1 MKGKLTK
8 KKPTKVKID
17 KEFEKNFGN
26 TNLKIWRV
34 HNDKEL
40 VEKTFEKLKEK
51 LGGEDISL
59 YEDKIRF
66 PCSRYRIPTDRKH
79 YNVFFSGG
87 YDSLSLAIR
96 HLEKGDL
103 VDLYYLNFDPEMTIF
118 AKISC
123 AILQSIYGKNV
134 IGLKSVLNDDP
145 LGAAGDVEF
154 KFAQQRLTTFLAS
167 MIKDDVLEKTI
178 ATEIAYCRND
188 DAISFLSELRNL
200 YNASLSCRL
209 DTTAKVPLKFPL
221 SKISHFNNSEVVYT
235 FEEKCNVIF
244 PVTEYYLSNIHAFK
258 TKDEKWLLMEPGD
271 RSDVE
276 LHANKEVANPTMTY
290 IIRIKDVSPK
300 KLEQVCNCED
310 MKVMDR
316 AGAVPELEHVC
327 NCEDTEEV
335 DVGTN

>member
-1 MKGKLTK
+1 MKDTLTPKKLV
-8 KKPTKVKID
+8 KVKID
-17 KEFEKNFGN
+17 KIFERDFGN

-51 LGGEDISL
+51 LGGEEL
-59 YEDKIRF
+59 PLDKVHF

-103 VDLYYLNFDPEMTIF
+103 VDLYYLNFDPDMTIF
-118 AKISC
+118 AEISC

-221 SKISHFNNSEVVYT
+221 SKTSHFKNSEVVYT
-235 FEEKCNVIF
+235 FEEKVNVIF
-244 PVTEYYLSNIHAFK
+244 PVTEHYCSYIRAFE
-258 TKDEKWLLMEPGD
+258 TKNEDWLLMAPGD
-271 RSDVE
+271 CSDVE
-276 LHANKEVANPTMTY
+276 LHANKEVVNPTMTY
-290 IIRIKDVSPK
+290 IIRIKNTCSNGLKGQCDDLVK
-300 KLEQVCNCED
+300 EVKVKL
-310 MKVMDR
+310 
-316 AGAVPELEHVC
+316 
-327 NCEDTEEV
+327 
-335 DVGTN
+335 GTN

>member
-1 MKGKLTK
+1 MKDTLTP
-8 KKPTKVKID
+8 KKPVKVKID
-17 KEFEKNFGN
+17 KRFERVFGN

-51 LGGEDISL
+51 LGGEELSL
-59 YEDKIRF
+59 DKVHF
-66 PCSRYRIPTDRKH
+66 PCSRYRIPTDKKH

-103 VDLYYLNFDPEMTIF
+103 VDLYYLNFDSDMTIF
-118 AKISC
+118 AEISC

-134 IGLKSVLNDDP
+134 IGLKYVLNEDP
-145 LGAAGDVEF
+145 LGADGDVEF

-209 DTTAKVPLKFPL
+209 NTTAKVPLRFPL
-221 SKISHFNNSEVVYT
+221 SKISHFANSEVVYT

-244 PVTEYYLSNIHAFK
+244 PVTEHYLSNIHAFE
-258 TKDEKWLLMEPGD
+258 TKNEDWLLMEPGD

-276 LHANKEVANPTMTY
+276 LHANKEVVNPTMTY
-290 IIRIKDVSPK
+290 IIRIKDASPK

-310 MKVMDR
+310 M
-316 AGAVPELEHVC
+316 
-327 NCEDTEEV
+327 EEV

>member
-1 MKGKLTK
+1 MKDTLTP
-8 KKPTKVKID
+8 KKPVKVKID
-17 KEFEKNFGN
+17 KRFERNFGN

-66 PCSRYRIPTDRKH
+66 PCSRYRIPTDKKH

-118 AKISC
+118 AEISC

-221 SKISHFNNSEVVYT
+221 SKISHFDNSEVVYT
-235 FEEKCNVIF
+235 FEEKWNVIF
-244 PVTEYYLSNIHAFK
+244 PVTEHCYSNIHAFK

-271 RSDVE
+271 RSCEE

-290 IIRIKDVSPK
+290 IIRIKNTCSNGLKGQCNDLIKEVK
-300 KLEQVCNCED
+300 VKL
-310 MKVMDR
+310 
-316 AGAVPELEHVC
+316 
-327 NCEDTEEV
+327 
-335 DVGTN
+335 GTN

>member
-1 MKGKLTK
+1 MKDTLAPKKLVR
-8 KKPTKVKID
+8 VKIN
-17 KEFEKNFGN
+17 KRFERDFRN

-51 LGGEDISL
+51 LGGEELSL
-59 YEDKIRF
+59 YEDKVHF
-66 PCSRYRIPTDRKH
+66 PSSCYRIPTDRKH

-103 VDLYYLNFDPEMTIF
+103 VDLYYLNFDPDMTIF
-118 AKISC
+118 AEISC

-134 IGLKSVLNDDP
+134 IGLKYVLNEDP
-145 LGAAGDVEF
+145 LGVDGDVEF
-154 KFAQQRLTTFLAS
+154 KFAQQRLTTFFAS

-178 ATEIAYCRND
+178 ATEIAYCMND

-209 DTTAKVPLKFPL
+209 NTTAKVPLRFPL
-221 SKISHFNNSEVVYT
+221 SKISHFDNSEVVYT

-244 PVTEYYLSNIHAFK
+244 PSKLTES
-258 TKDEKWLLMEPGD
+258 
-271 RSDVE
+271 V
-276 LHANKEVANPTMTY
+276 KE
-290 IIRIKDVSPK
+290 
-300 KLEQVCNCED
+300 
-310 MKVMDR
+310 
-316 AGAVPELEHVC
+316 
-327 NCEDTEEV
+327 
-335 DVGTN
+335 

>member
-1 MKGKLTK
+1 MKNRLIQKE
-8 KKPTKVKID
+8 PIKVRINKTFERDFID
-17 KEFEKNFGN
+17 

-51 LGGEDISL
+51 LGGEELSL
-59 YEDKIRF
+59 YKDKALS
-66 PCSRYRIPTDRKH
+66 PCRCYRDYTDKKH

-118 AKISC
+118 AEISC

-134 IGLKSVLNDDP
+134 IGLRSVLNGDP
-145 LGAAGDVEF
+145 LGADGDVEF
-154 KFAQQRLTTFLAS
+154 KFAQQRLATFFAS
-167 MIKDDVLEKTI
+167 MIKDDVLEKSI
-178 ATEIAYCRND
+178 ATEIAYCMND

-209 DTTAKVPLKFPL
+209 NPTAKVPLKFPL
-221 SKISHFNNSEVVYT
+221 SKTSHFKNSEVVHM
-235 FEEKCNVIF
+235 FEDERRVIF
-244 PVTEYYLSNIHAFK
+244 PVTEHYYSNIYAFR
-258 TKDEKWLLMEPGD
+258 TKNEDWLLMEPGD

-290 IIRIKDVSPK
+290 IVRIRSKYSK
-300 KLEQVCNCED
+300 KLEPR
-310 MKVMDR
+310 K
-316 AGAVPELEHVC
+316 AS
-327 NCEDTEEV
+327 
-335 DVGTN
+335 DV

>member
-1 MKGKLTK
+1 MKNKLTT
-8 KKPTKVKID
+8 KKPKVKID
-17 KEFEKNFGN
+17 KTFERDFES

-51 LGGEDISL
+51 LDGEDIPL
-59 YEDKIRF
+59 YEDKTRF
-66 PCSRYRIPTDRKH
+66 PCSCYRNYADKKH

-103 VDLYYLNFDPEMTIF
+103 VDLYYLNFDPDMKIF
-118 AKISC
+118 AEISC

-134 IGLKSVLNDDP
+134 VGLKSVLNDDP
-145 LGAAGDVEF
+145 LGADGDVEF
-154 KFAQQRLTTFLAS
+154 KFAQQRLTTFRAS

-178 ATEIAYCRND
+178 ATEIAYCMND

-209 DTTAKVPLKFPL
+209 SPTARVPLKFPL
-221 SKISHFNNSEVVYT
+221 SKTSHFKNSEVVYM
-235 FEEKCNVIF
+235 FEDERGVIF
-244 PVTEYYLSNIHAFK
+244 PVTEHYHSNIHAFR
-258 TKDEKWLLMEPGD
+258 TKNEDWLLMEPGD

-276 LHANKEVANPTMTY
+276 LHANKEVSQTTMTY
-290 IIRIKDVSPK
+290 IIRIRSKYSK
-300 KLEQVCNCED
+300 KLELRKASYLLKN
-310 MKVMDR
+310 R
-316 AGAVPELEHVC
+316 G
-327 NCEDTEEV
+327 
-335 DVGTN
+335 

>member
-1 MKGKLTK
+1 MSDLLYSDNRCLENRTEDKMKDTLTPKKLV
-8 KKPTKVKID
+8 KVKID
-17 KEFEKNFGN
+17 KRFERDFGN

-34 HNDKEL
+34 HNDKEF

-51 LGGEDISL
+51 LGGEELSL
-59 YEDKIRF
+59 YEDKVHF
-66 PCSRYRIPTDRKH
+66 PSSCYRIPTDRKH

-103 VDLYYLNFDPEMTIF
+103 VDLYYLNFDPDMTIF
-118 AKISC
+118 AEISC

-134 IGLKSVLNDDP
+134 IGLKYVLNEDP
-145 LGAAGDVEF
+145 LGADGDVEF
-154 KFAQQRLTTFLAS
+154 KFAQQRLTTFFAS

-178 ATEIAYCRND
+178 ATEIAYCMND

-209 DTTAKVPLKFPL
+209 NTTAKVPLRFPL
-221 SKISHFNNSEVVYT
+221 SKISHFDNSEVVYT

-244 PVTEYYLSNIHAFK
+244 PVTEHYRSNIHAFK

-271 RSDVE
+271 RSCVE

-290 IIRIKDVSPK
+290 IIRIKNTCSNGLK
-300 KLEQVCNCED
+300 
-310 MKVMDR
+310 
-316 AGAVPELEHVC
+316 G
-327 NCEDTEEV
+327 
-335 DVGTN
+335 